1 MAPPRVTKIEAK
13 PMINLPSDFLA
24 DLPASRK
31 KTKAKRLSMINKGKL
46 EGKAERIK
54 QLQEKFRKEGIRV
67 DNQIKA
73 SKHKEDNRTNA

>member
-13 PMINLPSDFLA
+13 PMISLPSDFLA

-54 QLQEKFRKEGIRV
+54 
-67 DNQIKA
+67 
-73 SKHKEDNRTNA
+73 